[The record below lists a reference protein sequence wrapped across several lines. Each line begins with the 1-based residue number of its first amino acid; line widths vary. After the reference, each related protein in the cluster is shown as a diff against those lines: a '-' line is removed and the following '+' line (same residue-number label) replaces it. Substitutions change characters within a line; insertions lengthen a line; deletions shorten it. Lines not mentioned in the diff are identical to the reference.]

1 MGGTRELII
10 KRKFGDR
17 SDWNRILEKDYS
29 QAYIQSDEFQG
40 YITLLTIKKV
50 TDPLWTVHDSNEICV
65 LDMDYVWLQHFPENE
80 HHSITTVFDENG
92 EIVQWYIDICLKN
105 DIENNTPYMDDLF
118 LDIILLPSGKVI
130 EKDKDEIEKA
140 LSSGIISQ
148 NHYEMAWKEFNK
160 LFAQIRNQE
169 FVYITLSQVHKKT
182 LEYDRKKK
190 TPNPSQLWD
199 I

>member
-1 MGGTRELII
+1 MII

-40 YITLLTIKKV
+40 YITMLTIKEV

-160 LFAQIRNQE
+160 LCTQIRNQE

>member
-1 MGGTRELII
+1 MII
-10 KRKFGDR
+10 KRKVGDR

-40 YITLLTIKKV
+40 YITMLTIKEV

-160 LFAQIRNQE
+160 LCTQIRNQE

>member
-1 MGGTRELII
+1 LII

-40 YITLLTIKKV
+40 YITMLTIKEV

-160 LFAQIRNQE
+160 LCTQIRNQE

>member
-1 MGGTRELII
+1 MII

-17 SDWNRILEKDYS
+17 SDWNRILDKDYS
-29 QAYIQSDEFQG
+29 QVYFLTEEFRG

-50 TDPLWTVHDSNEICV
+50 TDPLWTFHDTNEICV
-65 LDMDYVWLQHFPENE
+65 LDEDYIWLQHFPENE
-80 HHSITTVFDENG
+80 HHSITTIFDKNG

-148 NHYEMAWKEFNK
+148 DHYEMAWKEFNK
-160 LFAQIRNQE
+160 LCTQIRNQE
-169 FVYITLSQVHKKT
+169 FVYTTLSQVHKKI
-182 LEYDRKKK
+182 LEDDRKKK
-190 TPNPSQLWD
+190 TPNPS
-199 I
+199 